1 MNKVI
6 NQDIVLQEPTI
17 YRRDREVMNGHKS
30 VIIWFTGLS
39 GSGKSTLA
47 YGLEDILH
55 KNNIR
60 TFVLDGDNIRHGLC
74 MDLGF
79 SNADRVENIRRTGE
93 VSKLMM
99 EAGSIVLA
107 AFISPFKKDR
117 KIVRELVDEGDFI
130 EIFCDAPLDIC
141 ESRDVKG
148 LYKKARSGEI
158 PEFTG
163 VSSPY
168 ENPDKPELILN
179 TSELSIEQ
187 CLKKIVSLISQ
198 RQVIKPIKSNLL

>member
-1 MNKVI
+1 MSKI
-6 NQDIVLQEPTI
+6 TNQNIILEEPTI
-17 YRRDREVMNGHKS
+17 YRRDREAMNGHKS
-30 VIIWFTGLS
+30 IIIWFTGLS

-47 YGLEDILH
+47 YALEDILH

-74 MDLGF
+74 KDLGF
-79 SNADRVENIRRTGE
+79 SNSDRVENIRRIGE

-99 EAGSIVLA
+99 EAGTIVLA

-117 KIVRELVDEGDFI
+117 KIVRELVIEGDYV
-130 EIFCDAPLDIC
+130 EVFCNAPLDIC

-168 ENPDKPELILN
+168 ENPSKPELILDTN
-179 TSELSIEQ
+179 TLSIKE
-187 CLKKIVSLISQ
+187 CLEKIISYISK
-198 RQVIKPIKSNLL
+198 RQVIKPITNNFL